1 MQPLF
6 LFQVSCLTVS
16 SLTLAPRLNF
26 TTATRTPLNA
36 TNTLQF
42 IRSLVNFDRLME
54 RSAKE
59 ITMFAV
65 AAFGVWCGV
74 WAILLTNGWIG
85 AFALVLLAISLGSF
99 ACGAKA
105 Q

>member
-1 MQPLF
+1 MALG
-6 LFQVSCLTVS
+6 VSVKAL
-16 SLTLAPRLNF
+16 
-26 TTATRTPLNA
+26 

-42 IRSLVNFDRLME
+42 VRTMGSFGRLME
-54 RSAKE
+54 RSPKE

-85 AFALVLLAISLGSF
+85 AFALLLLAISLGSF
-99 ACGAKA
+99 ACAAKA
-105 Q
+105 E